1 MFSQSFYKREPGFVS
16 KWIINQRGIHFFYK
30 TLNVKLTLLSSIKI
44 KKSQQNISTNK
55 MFDKN
60 VKIYDSKIVCS
71 MKTFKY
77 QEETL
82 KYGKYL
88 IHERIYMEDDMV
100 HVKKAE
106 RKGSF
111 EATTRFPRYSR
122 KCLNFLTKFR
132 GNRIA

>member
-1 MFSQSFYKREPGFVS
+1 MWNSFFF
-16 KWIINQRGIHFFYK
+16 FFYK
-30 TLNVKLTLLSSIKI
+30 TLNAKLTLLSRIEI
-44 KKSQQNISTNK
+44 KKNQQNISINE

-60 VKIYDSKIVCS
+60 VKTYDSEIVCS
-71 MKTFKY
+71 MITFKY
-77 QEETL
+77 PEKTL
-82 KYGKYL
+82 KYGRYL
-88 IHERIYMEDDMV
+88 THEGIYMEDDVV